1 MAATLVLSVQYGAS
15 AGTPAD
21 SVPGIDLISADNY
34 YNTLANRQANPITV
48 GTNSYEKWIRL
59 KITATP
65 ANYVQSFMVWFNST
79 VDTST
84 TLYFTG
90 GYVTYQ
96 QGTTGPSGIANA
108 VSTAWTSSTKANW
121 DTAAYWGTGGVG
133 QYTKYLVLQLAVG
146 ATAGPGN
153 WTQQT
158 VNYSYQEA

>member
-1 MAATLVLSVQYGAS
+1 MAATLVLAVSYA
-15 AGTPAD
+15 AGPTVAD
-21 SVPGIDLISADNY
+21 SVTGIDLESADNAF
-34 YNTLANRQANPITV
+34 NSLSNRQANPITV

-65 ANYVQSFMVWFNST
+65 ANYVQSFKVWFNST

-90 GYVTYQ
+90 AYVTYQ
-96 QGTTGPSGIANA
+96 QGTTAASTIANA
-108 VSTAWTSSTKANW
+108 NATTYTSGNKATWDVAQYTA
-121 DTAAYWGTGGVG
+121 G
-133 QYTKYLVLQLAVG
+133 QLNAYTKYLVMQLAVG

-158 VNYSYQEA
+158 VNYSYDEA

>member
-1 MAATLVLSVQYGAS
+1 MAATLQLSVTNGNNAAS
-15 AGTPAD
+15 DGVT
-21 SVPGIDLISADNY
+21 GIDLISADNAT
-34 YNTLANRQANPITV
+34 NTLANRQANPITV

-59 KITATP
+59 KITVAPT
-65 ANYVQSFMVWFNST
+65 NYVQSFQVWFNST

-90 GYVTYQ
+90 AYVTYQ
-96 QGTTGPSGIANA
+96 TGTTATSTIANA
-108 VSTAWTSSTKANW
+108 VATTYTSGNKATWDLISYSQTSS
-121 DTAAYWGTGGVG
+121 
-133 QYTKYLVLQLAVG
+133 YTKYLVMQLRVD